1 MAGRAT
7 AGVEAVRVSGTGAR
21 SRVERGV
28 SACVDLAM
36 QLETQAASLRER
48 HAQALELIE
57 GVGTAE
63 GRRALEMRHL
73 ERRRWEAIAREL
85 GYDVKIVNGVP
96 SFCAASAEL
105 GDSLADRSEQLHII
119 PSTYEIEE
127 ALELSGTKV
136 LMKAASR
143 MPAVKEALRRK
154 GLRAAMVE
162 NCGMENQKIYTD
174 AEEIPEEAS
183 YYSLV
188 VVKDGNHD

>member
-1 MAGRAT
+1 MAMCKQCRHARPGSNPGVRQCGIGGEVRACAPACQDYAVSAYAYLEGVARAAERMRSMALRAQEFREMAGRAT

-63 GRRALEMRHL
+63 GRRTLEMRHL

-85 GYDVKIVNGVP
+85 GYDVRQCQRIHRR
-96 SFCAASAEL
+96 A
-105 GDSLADRSEQLHII
+105 LADVQAQMDARGI
-119 PSTYEIEE
+119 
-127 ALELSGTKV
+127 
-136 LMKAASR
+136 
-143 MPAVKEALRRK
+143 
-154 GLRAAMVE
+154 RA
-162 NCGMENQKIYTD
+162 
-174 AEEIPEEAS
+174 
-183 YYSLV
+183 
-188 VVKDGNHD
+188 